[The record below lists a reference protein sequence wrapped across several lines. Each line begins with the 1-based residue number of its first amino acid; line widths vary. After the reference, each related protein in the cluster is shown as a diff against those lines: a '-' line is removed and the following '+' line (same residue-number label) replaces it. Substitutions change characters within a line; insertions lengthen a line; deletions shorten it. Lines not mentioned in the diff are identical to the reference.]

1 MAGKRE
7 SRRHSTKSFNKNI
20 VVAEIC
26 YQVLEVLSLCD
37 GERASIKIT
46 VLTFLLKKST
56 MTLSEVHSFWGVAET
71 IAGSLL
77 CCGEGIRDLK
87 IQRRD
92 GNENVLKTILLIGKT
107 TTLHVHQA
115 SFLHISLP
123 FLQDYDVTMPNFV
136 FHGEDKQATRKFYFA
151 F

>member
-1 MAGKRE
+1 
-7 SRRHSTKSFNKNI
+7 
-20 VVAEIC
+20 
-26 YQVLEVLSLCD
+26 
-37 GERASIKIT
+37 
-46 VLTFLLKKST
+46 

-77 CCGEGIRDLK
+77 CCGDGIRDLK

-107 TTLHVHQA
+107 TTLYVHQA

-123 FLQDYDVTMPNFV
+123 FLQDYDVKMPNFV
-136 FHGEDKQATRKFYFA
+136 FHGEDKRATRKFYFA
-151 F
+151 FWTWIRSLENQIQEDSRTFDKVSKWEESS

>member
-1 MAGKRE
+1 
-7 SRRHSTKSFNKNI
+7 
-20 VVAEIC
+20 
-26 YQVLEVLSLCD
+26 
-37 GERASIKIT
+37 
-46 VLTFLLKKST
+46 

-77 CCGEGIRDLK
+77 CCGDGIRDLK

-107 TTLHVHQA
+107 TTLYVHQA

-123 FLQDYDVTMPNFV
+123 FLQDYDVKMPNFV
-136 FHGEDKQATRKFYFA
+136 FHGEDKQATRKFYLA
-151 F
+151 FWTWIRSLENQIQEDSRTFDIWQSK